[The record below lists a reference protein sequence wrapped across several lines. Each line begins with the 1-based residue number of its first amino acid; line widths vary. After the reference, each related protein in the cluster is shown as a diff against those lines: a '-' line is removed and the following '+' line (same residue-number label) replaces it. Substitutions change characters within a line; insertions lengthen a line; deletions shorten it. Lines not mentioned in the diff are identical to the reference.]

1 MNERRISRKEFEE
14 STLEELINRARGF
27 DDYVEIFSRE
37 ELIAMAVEFLQ
48 EREFGK
54 ANTITIVLEDCFGS
68 YYFYNGASSPKA
80 ISDKSDLADVY
91 EIIEHSNED
100 VARIVTILSN
110 ALEML
115 IDRDIEEDNLVAEAK
130 QIYLDELGTTREEL
144 IALGIDWDN
153 M

>member
-1 MNERRISRKEFEE
+1 MNERKISRKEFEKL
-14 STLEELINRARGF
+14 TLEELINRARGF
-27 DDYVEIFSRE
+27 NDYVEIFSRE
-37 ELIAMAVEFLQ
+37 ELIAMAIELLQ

-80 ISDKSDLADVY
+80 IVDKSDLEDVY
-91 EIIEHSNED
+91 EIIEYSNED
-100 VARIVTILSN
+100 VSRITTILSN

-115 IDRDIEEDNLVAEAK
+115 IDRDIEEDNLIAEAK
-130 QIYLDELGTTREEL
+130 QTYLDELGTTREEL